1 MYVLS
6 NINDFQFTYAS
17 QKQTLISIHQ
27 YKPSLPTPPPP
38 KKKSCGNFLTIAVI
52 IYFSITSW
60 GSRQVLRLV
69 SSLHCGQC
77 KPESSR
83 ILLSRHHPAA
93 DPAQFQHLTERKRM
107 NLRLGSYSSLRETVR
122 LRRKKASI
130 PYLDNL
136 RRGMQSQAVRWNL
149 VGWLVG

>member
-1 MYVLS
+1 MYVCIEQYKRFLVYVR
-6 NINDFQFTYAS
+6 FT
-17 QKQTLISIHQ
+17 KQTLISIHQ
-27 YKPSLPTPPPP
+27 YKRSLPTPPPP

-83 ILLSRHHPAA
+83 ILLSRHHHPASDPAA
-93 DPAQFQHLTERKRM
+93 QFHVTECERM
-107 NLRLGSYSSLRETVR
+107 TVPLCPSLRETVR
-122 LRRKKASI
+122 LRRKRASI
-130 PYLDNL
+130 PYLDNQK
-136 RRGMQSQAVRWNL
+136 RDRWSQAVR
-149 VGWLVG
+149 